1 MKTPE
6 ETWDHL
12 IEKLTNGESIDWQAE
27 LARYPEDSDFIE
39 QLKSLEKIYSAH
51 HAIARPQQA
60 INVDSNDQPYLFSW
74 GHLQVIEPIGTGGFG
89 EVFRAFDPLLNRDVA
104 LKLLKAEQMSPA
116 QSRHFVAEVRSMA
129 KVRNRHVL
137 AIHGASVH
145 DGRVGF
151 WAELLSGDT
160 LADTAVDYST
170 EDQLLSVTDA
180 VTDALAAVHQAGLIH
195 GDVKL
200 SNVMHQEDG
209 KITLMDFGAGGEIDM
224 TSSLTGSPLLM
235 APELFDEQPKS
246 KASDIYSL
254 GVMLFKLAT
263 GDYPI
268 KAKNLP
274 ELVQAHKNQDY
285 LSLKKLRPDL
295 NKQVRV
301 MIDQML
307 LIEPTDRPDTETI
320 QATVQYIKETP
331 QRRNKRLAL
340 WSIFTLLV
348 MGILFSSWGFY
359 QANQAKEVAET
370 EQQKATAV
378 SDFLAKILQS
388 ARPNISGKNTP
399 VIEVLESASEEL
411 KTALLNQ
418 PLARAQVLHHIGVSY
433 LRMIAPK
440 QAVGLL
446 EEAFALRTQHLG
458 VNHVETLSTQAA
470 LGSSLVRLSR
480 FDEAKPLLLL
490 GDDVI
495 NQLPLEGGL
504 RLSFT
509 SSIMHYYDLTGEV
522 ELSESYARKALS
534 MIDAEKDPIKFHDRR
549 LQMAIQFN
557 NQQRFDESEPIVR
570 ESLTWA
576 EANMPRSGL
585 AMGLRQQLSSLLGQ
599 TGRFEESE
607 ALVRINIDL
616 ATEWL
621 GPKDPYLIQS
631 YTLLSNILGAQS
643 RYEEALEVNTKALEL
658 SKEINGENDWYTIR
672 LMGNQAN
679 RYKYLGQIEAAE
691 SMYIETIKRGDKALS
706 PKHQLTFL
714 PRKNLV
720 ELYLEQGNYDA
731 GIEIAEKTLPI
742 IEEVR
747 GSKNRWLLELRYM
760 YGALLKGK
768 GDKVAGE
775 KELRETLV
783 LSKEVAGEEHPLTV
797 ALIEALEKN

>member
-6 ETWDHL
+6 ETWNHL
-12 IEKLTNGESIDWQAE
+12 IEKLTNGETIDWDAE
-27 LARYPEDSDFIE
+27 LGRYPQDSDFIE

-51 HAIARPQQA
+51 HSIAGTQQQS
-60 INVDSNDQPYLFSW
+60 VDSNNQQYLFSW
-74 GHLQVIEPIGTGGFG
+74 GHLQVIEPIGSGNFG
-89 EVFRAFDPLLNRDVA
+89 EVFRAFDSLLNRDVA
-104 LKLLKAEQMSPA
+104 LKLLKAEQMSA
-116 QSRHFVAEVRSMA
+116 TQSRHFVAEVRSLA
-129 KVRNRHVL
+129 KVRNAHVL
-137 AIHGASVH
+137 AIHGASVD

-151 WAELLSGDT
+151 WADLLSGDT
-160 LADTAVDYST
+160 LADTTVDYSS
-170 EDQLLSVTDA
+170 EDQLLAVTEA
-180 VTDALAAVHQAGLIH
+180 ITDALAAVHQAGLIH

-200 SNVMHQEDG
+200 SNVMRQDDE

-235 APELFDEQPKS
+235 APELFDDQPKS
-246 KASDIYSL
+246 AASDVYSL

-263 GDYPI
+263 GEYPV
-268 KAKNLP
+268 KAKNLL
-274 ELVQAHKNQDY
+274 EVMQAHKNRDY
-285 LSLKKLRPDL
+285 VSLKELRPDL
-295 NKQVRV
+295 DRQVRV

-307 LIEPTDRPDTETI
+307 STEPADRPDTQAI
-320 QATVQYIKETP
+320 KATVQYIKETP

-348 MGILFSSWGFY
+348 MGTLFSSWGFY
-359 QANQAKEVAET
+359 QANQAREVAET
-370 EQQKATAV
+370 EQQKAIAV

-411 KTALLNQ
+411 ETALLNQ

-446 EEAFALRTQHLG
+446 EEAFALRTEHLG
-458 VNHVETLSTQAA
+458 VDHPETLSTQSV
-470 LGSSLVRLSR
+470 LGVSLVRLSR
-480 FDEAKPLLLL
+480 FEEAKPLLLL

-495 NQLPLEGGL
+495 DQLPLENGL

-509 SSIMHYYDLTGEV
+509 SSIMHYYDLIG
-522 ELSESYARKALS
+522 ELSDSERYARKALS
-534 MIDAEKDPIKFHDRR
+534 LIDAEKEPVMFHDRR

-557 NQQRFDESEPIVR
+557 KQQRFDESEPIVR
-570 ESLTWA
+570 ESLAWA
-576 EANMPRSGL
+576 ENHMPRSGL
-585 AMGLRQQLSSLLGQ
+585 TMGLRQQLSSLLGQ

-607 ALVRINIDL
+607 ALVRVNIDL

-621 GPKDPYLIQS
+621 GSRDPYLIQS

-643 RYEEALEVNTKALEL
+643 RYEEALEVNSKALEL
-658 SKEINGENDWYTIR
+658 STEINGENDWYTIR

-691 SMYIETIKRGDKALS
+691 SMYIETIERGDVALS
-706 PKHQLTFL
+706 PKHQLTYL
-714 PRKNLV
+714 PRKNLA
-720 ELYLEQGNYDA
+720 ELYLEQGQYEA
-731 GIEIAEKTLPI
+731 GIEIAEMTLPV
-742 IEEVR
+742 IEEAR
-747 GSKNRWLLELRYM
+747 GGKHGWLLELRYI
-760 YGALLKGK
+760 YGALLMGK

-783 LSKEVAGEEHPLTV
+783 LSKEVAGDGHPLTV
-797 ALIEALEKN
+797 AIIEALEQD

>member
-1 MKTPE
+1 MNTSE
-6 ETWDHL
+6 EAWDRL
-12 IEKLTNGESIDWQAE
+12 IEKLTNGESIDWEAE
-27 LARYPEDSDFIE
+27 LARYPEDSDVIE
-39 QLKSLEKIYSAH
+39 QLKSLQKIYSAH
-51 HAIARPQQA
+51 QSIAKPQTE
-60 INVDSNDQPYLFSW
+60 VSSDSKDQQYLFSW
-74 GHLQVIEPIGTGGFG
+74 GHLQIIEPIGAGGFG
-89 EVFRAFDPLLNRDVA
+89 EVFRAFDSLLNRDVA
-104 LKLLKAEQMSPA
+104 LKLLKEEQMSPA

-151 WAELLSGDT
+151 WADFLSGDT

-170 EDQLLSVTDA
+170 EDQLLVVTEA
-180 VTDALAAVHQAGLIH
+180 IADALEAVHQAGLIH

-200 SNVMHQEDG
+200 SNVMRQDDE

-235 APELFDEQPKS
+235 APELFDGQPKS
-246 KASDIYSL
+246 ATSDVYSL

-263 GDYPI
+263 GEYPI

-274 ELVQAHKNQDY
+274 ELVQAHKKQDY

-295 NKQVRV
+295 NKQVRG
-301 MIDQML
+301 MIEQML
-307 LIEPTDRPDTETI
+307 LVEPADRPDAQSI
-320 QATVQYIKETP
+320 KATVQYIKETP

-359 QANQAKEVAET
+359 QANQAREVAET

-378 SDFLAKILQS
+378 SEFLAKILQS

-399 VIEVLESASEEL
+399 VIEVLESSSEEL
-411 KTALLNQ
+411 KTALINQ

-433 LRMIAPK
+433 LRMIAPQ

-446 EEAFALRTQHLG
+446 EEAFALRTEYLG
-458 VNHVETLSTQAA
+458 ADHVETLSTQAA

-480 FDEAKPLLLL
+480 FEEAKALLLL

-495 NQLPLEGGL
+495 NQLPLEGDV

-509 SSIMHYYDLTGEV
+509 SSIMHYYDLTADIEQ
-522 ELSESYARKALS
+522 SESYARKALT
-534 MIDAEKDPIKFHDRR
+534 MIDAAKDPIKYHDRR
-549 LQMAIQFN
+549 LQLAIQLN
-557 NQQRFDESEPIVR
+557 KQQRFKESEPIVR

-576 EANMPRSGL
+576 EFHMPRSGL

-616 ATEWL
+616 ATGWL

-643 RYEEALEVNTKALEL
+643 RYEEALEVNSKALKL
-658 SKEINGENDWYTIR
+658 SREINGENDWYTIR

-691 SMYIETIKRGDKALS
+691 SMYIETIKRGDQALS
-706 PKHQLTFL
+706 PKHQLTYL

-720 ELYLEQGNYDA
+720 ELYLEQGKYDA
-731 GIEIAEKTLPI
+731 GIELAEMTLPV

-747 GSKNRWLLELRYM
+747 GSKHRWLLELRYM

-768 GDKVAGE
+768 GDKDAGE
-775 KELRETLV
+775 KELEETLE
-783 LSKEVAGEEHPLTV
+783 LSKEVVGEEHPLTL
-797 ALIEALEKN
+797 AIIEALEKK